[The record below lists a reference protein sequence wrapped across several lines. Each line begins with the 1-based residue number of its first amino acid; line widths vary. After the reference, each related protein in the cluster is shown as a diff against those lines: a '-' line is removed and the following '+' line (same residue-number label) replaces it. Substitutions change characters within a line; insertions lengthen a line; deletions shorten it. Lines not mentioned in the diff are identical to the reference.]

1 MLTYYADPELIGLL
15 LTFQHRKEAGEP
27 VRILLAEG
35 DSWFSLGGFTS
46 NLLMELD
53 DDNTLIVS
61 CAHPGDT
68 IRNMAR
74 LGNDPLWMMLSPRF
88 GAKWDAVLLSAGGND
103 LLGDVGLLIDHG
115 NLSREAVGI
124 AMDRIELGYRRIIS
138 AVREHH
144 DCPIHAHTY
153 DYPISD
159 PYGGLFRMGPW
170 IGNRLIAAGVAPHRH
185 EGIIAQLVDGLA
197 NRLRKNPDLVVHETR
212 GTLPPGKWR
221 RFGWQAMWRN
231 ELHPTREGY
240 KRLAAGWM
248 L

>member
-1 MLTYYADPELIGLL
+1 MKTVL
-15 LTFQHRKEAGEP
+15 
-27 VRILLAEG
+27 VIL
-35 DSWFSLGGFTS
+35 
-46 NLLMELD
+46 
-53 DDNTLIVS
+53 
-61 CAHPGDT
+61 
-68 IRNMAR
+68 
-74 LGNDPLWMMLSPRF
+74 
-88 GAKWDAVLLSAGGND
+88 AVLLSAGGND
-103 LLGDVGLLIDHG
+103 LLGDVGLLIEHG

-124 AMDRIELGYRRIIS
+124 AMDGIELGYRRIIS

-197 NRLRKNPDLVVHETR
+197 NRLRQNDDLIVHETR
-212 GTLPPGKWR
+212 GTLKPGKWR
-221 RFGWQAMWRN
+221 RFGWQPMWRN
-231 ELHPTREGY
+231 EMHPTRDGY